1 MAVAQSSIGTQ
12 ASALAR
18 DLTLRSSPAVTQIP
32 KFVYGTAWKKD
43 RTADLVYKAIKNGFR
58 GIDTAAQ
65 PKHYDEASVGRG
77 VARAV
82 TDGLARR
89 QDLFVGVFPAP
100 SLGDKSSK
108 IQTKFTPPNG
118 QSEIKPYSTDS
129 PIQEQVRQS
138 LQSSL
143 ENFKVDDQTP
153 YLDSV
158 VIHSPYQDFG
168 DTLTV
173 WKTLEEYTPDTI
185 RNLGISNT
193 DLDTL
198 KMLHEQAQV
207 KPAVVQN
214 RFYNGTAYEV
224 ELREFCNSHGIIF
237 QSFWTL
243 SANPKLAKS
252 PPVLDVAQLA
262 GVDREVAYYALVL
275 GLEGLIILNGT
286 TNESHMG
293 GDLAGIDKVGTWAE
307 SDGADDWATALE
319 SFKVLIGQD

>member
-18 DLTLRSSPAVTQIP
+18 DLTLRSSSAVTQIP

-65 PKHYDEASVGRG
+65 PRHYDEASVGRG

-82 TDGLARR
+82 TEGLARR
-89 QDLFVGVFPAP
+89 QDLF
-100 SLGDKSSK
+100 
-108 IQTKFTPPNG
+108 IQTKFTPPHG

-129 PIQEQVRQS
+129 PIQEQVKQS

-158 VIHSPYQDFG
+158 VIHSPYEDFG
-168 DTLTV
+168 DTLAV

-185 RNLGISNT
+185 RHLGISNT

-198 KMLHEQAQV
+198 KMLHEQARV

-224 ELREFCNSHGIIF
+224 ELREFCNSHGVIF

-243 SANPKLAKS
+243 SGNPKLAKS
-252 PPVLDVAQLA
+252 RPVLDVAQLA
-262 GVDREVAYYALVL
+262 GVEPEVAYYALVL

-307 SDGADDWATALE
+307 NDGADDWAAALE

>member
-18 DLTLRSSPAVTQIP
+18 DLTLRSSSAVTQIP

-82 TDGLARR
+82 TEGLARR
-89 QDLFVGVFPAP
+89 QDLF
-100 SLGDKSSK
+100 

-158 VIHSPYQDFG
+158 VIHSPYADFG
-168 DTLTV
+168 DTLAV

-307 SDGADDWATALE
+307 NDGADDWAAALE
-319 SFKVLIGQD
+319 SFKVLIGQK

>member
-18 DLTLRSSPAVTQIP
+18 DLTLRSSSAVTQIP

-82 TDGLARR
+82 TEGLARR
-89 QDLFVGVFPAP
+89 QDLF
-100 SLGDKSSK
+100 

-168 DTLTV
+168 DTLAV
-173 WKTLEEYTPDTI
+173 WRTLEEYTPNTI

-198 KMLHEQAQV
+198 KRLHEQAQV

-252 PPVLDVAQLA
+252 QPVLDVAQLA

-293 GDLAGIDKVGTWAE
+293 SDLAGIDKVGTWAE
-307 SDGADDWATALE
+307 NDGADDWAAALK
-319 SFKVLIGQD
+319 SFKGLIGQD

>member
-18 DLTLRSSPAVTQIP
+18 DLTLRSSSAVTQIP

-89 QDLFVGVFPAP
+89 QDLF
-100 SLGDKSSK
+100 

-143 ENFKVDDQTP
+143 ENFKVDGQTP

-158 VIHSPYQDFG
+158 VIHSPYADFG
-168 DTLTV
+168 DTLAV

-224 ELREFCNSHGIIF
+224 ELREFCNSRGIIF

-252 PPVLDVAQLA
+252 PRYLTWPNSLA
-262 GVDREVAYYALVL
+262 
-275 GLEGLIILNGT
+275 
-286 TNESHMG
+286 
-293 GDLAGIDKVGTWAE
+293 
-307 SDGADDWATALE
+307 
-319 SFKVLIGQD
+319 